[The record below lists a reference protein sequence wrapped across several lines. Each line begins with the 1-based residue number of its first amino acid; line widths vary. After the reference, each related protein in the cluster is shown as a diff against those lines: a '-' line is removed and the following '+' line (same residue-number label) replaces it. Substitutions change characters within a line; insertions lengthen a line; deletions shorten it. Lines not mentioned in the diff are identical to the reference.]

1 MLAGKVDITTAAAAS
16 VIKRRSNPGVPIA
29 SIMLFGQTGQQAF
42 IVLKDSK
49 IKTIGDWEGGNR
61 VRFRDVTLDDNQNV
75 YVTGS
80 FEGTVD
86 FDPGDGI
93 TELTATFN
101 QDICFAKY
109 NFNGEL
115 IWAKGLSGTWNGSE
129 YMRKNV
135 FKIGV
140 SSRGIN
146 EPRVSRNTAMLLSF
160 RRNILGLSGL
170 GIIFCLLIAA
180 VVGPVIA
187 PFDPYAQDLSSR
199 LAPPGTIYWLGADE
213 LGRDILS
220 RLLHGARTTLL
231 IVLLVVVISAPIGL
245 VFGCT
250 AGYIGGW
257 LDLLLM
263 RLTDVFLAFPRLIL
277 ALALVA
283 ALGPGLENAI
293 IAIASRLQIKVRLHL
308 QSRRRRWKFSLL
320 TIAPLKN
327 FS

>member
-1 MLAGKVDITTAAAAS
+1 MT
-16 VIKRRSNPGVPIA
+16 
-29 SIMLFGQTGQQAF
+29 
-42 IVLKDSK
+42 
-49 IKTIGDWEGGNR
+49 
-61 VRFRDVTLDDNQNV
+61 
-75 YVTGS
+75 
-80 FEGTVD
+80 
-86 FDPGDGI
+86 
-93 TELTATFN
+93 
-101 QDICFAKY
+101 
-109 NFNGEL
+109 
-115 IWAKGLSGTWNGSE
+115 
-129 YMRKNV
+129 KNV

-146 EPRVSRNTAMLLSF
+146 EPRVSHNTAMLLSF

-170 GIIFCLLIAA
+170 GIIVCLLIAA

-187 PFDPYAQDLSSR
+187 PFDPYAQDLSAR
-199 LAPPGTIYWLGADE
+199 LSPPGTIYWLGADE

-220 RLLHGARTTLL
+220 RLLYGARTTLL

-283 ALGPGLENAI
+283 ALGPGLDNAI
-293 IAIASRLQIKVRLHL
+293 IACALTSWPVYARVARAEALVIRNSHYISIAKLQGASAWRIIRMYVMPICINSTVVRVTLDMAGIILTAAGLGFLGFGATPPSSEWGAMIASGQPYIFDHWWLATVPGLAILVVSVGFNLFGDALRDVLDPRI
-308 QSRRRRWKFSLL
+308 
-320 TIAPLKN
+320 
-327 FS
+327 